1 MALRFL
7 TEDLVTSVKRRS
19 LIPVSQ
25 TTFEDADI
33 ISLANEEM
41 SITITPDIIQVRED
55 AFLVSATTPI
65 VGTVP
70 DYKLPE
76 RAIGNAFKTLF
87 YKTDNTNKWE
97 LPRQGPNKL
106 HDRVLTGQPA
116 SFFLKDDYVSL
127 SPVPS
132 SSTGSLEFWYYRR
145 PSELVSTANVGL
157 VQSITTVGATTTL
170 TLSNSINAVNGGQID
185 IYWPESPYTLD
196 VQGINV
202 SNVTSSSLDV
212 ATADIQD
219 QAGQMK
225 VWVGSYVALEKQSNV
240 PLIPEEFHPVL
251 AQCVA
256 VKLLEALGDVNK
268 LQLAR
273 QTLAE
278 MRSQALK
285 LITNRVETAVEY
297 INNPYSISNSI
308 GRYSRRSAIR

>member
-19 LIPVSQ
+19 LVPVSQ
-25 TTFEDADI
+25 TTFQDSDI
-33 ISLANEEM
+33 IALANEEM

-55 AFLVSATTPI
+55 AFLVSASTPI

-132 SSTGSLEFWYYRR
+132 SSTGVLEFWYYRR
-145 PSELVSTANVGL
+145 PSELVPTANVGL
-157 VQSITTVGATTTL
+157 VQSITVNGATTTL
-170 TLSNSINAVNGGQID
+170 TLSNSISAVNGGQID

-196 VQGINV
+196 VQGIDI